1 MKNLVVFRNILNNP
15 VFRSL
20 AESDDAEFLHALY
33 EDGADLSKT
42 TLRAILNDDNVYVRL
57 TAMGKP
63 VPDVIA
69 NQAERELT
77 ILQSLCD
84 RRDSRYVTSPVDLR
98 AAYAAYLSDC
108 AVQGY
113 GIFRE
118 NVMFRVEGDEIVPIS
133 SPDRVSADRLVG
145 FELQRNELFANTRAL
160 LAGLPAANAL
170 LVGDAGTGKSTTVKA
185 AVNLYAKDGLRL
197 IEMRKSQLHELPKI
211 MEKLRDNPLKFI
223 IFVDDLSFTKNDDDF
238 SVLKAILE
246 GSASVKAPNAV
257 IYATSNRRHLVK
269 ESFSDREG
277 DDIHL
282 NDTIQELMS
291 LSNRF
296 GLTILFTKPSKKVY
310 LDIVHGLC
318 VFAGI
323 PITEALDIK
332 AAAFSLSHG
341 GFTPRAAEQFVNS
354 VISSGAKE

>member
-1 MKNLVVFRNILNNP
+1 MKNLVVFRNILKLP
-15 VFRSL
+15 VFRAL

-42 TLRAILNDDNVYVRL
+42 VLRAILNDDNIYVRL
-57 TAMGKP
+57 TAQGKD
-63 VPDVIA
+63 VPEVIV

-77 ILQSLCD
+77 ILQALCD
-84 RRDSRYVTSPVDLR
+84 RRDSRYNASPVDLK

-108 AVQGY
+108 SVKGY

-118 NVMFRVEGDEIVPIS
+118 NVMFRVDGDEIVPIT
-133 SPDRVSADRLVG
+133 SPDEVSVDSLIGYEA
-145 FELQRNELFANTRAL
+145 QRNELLANTRAL

-185 AVNLYAKDGLRL
+185 AVNLYAKNGLRL
-197 IEMRKSQLHELPKI
+197 IELRKSQLHDLPKI
-211 MEKLRDNPLKFI
+211 MEKLRENPLKFI

-277 DDIHL
+277 DEIHL

-296 GLTILFTKPSKKVY
+296 GLSILFTKPSKKVY

-318 VFAGI
+318 GFAGI
-323 PITEALDIK
+323 PVSDELDIK
-332 AAAFSLSHG
+332 AAAFSLNHG
-341 GFTPRAAEQFVNS
+341 GFTPRSAEQFVNS
-354 VISSGAKE
+354 VISSKVKE